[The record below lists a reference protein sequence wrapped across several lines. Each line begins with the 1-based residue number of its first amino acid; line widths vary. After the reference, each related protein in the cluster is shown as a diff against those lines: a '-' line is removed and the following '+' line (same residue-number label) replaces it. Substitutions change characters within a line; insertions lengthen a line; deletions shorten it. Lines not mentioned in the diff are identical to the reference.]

1 MDIRP
6 RWPKLM
12 KSRHFL
18 LEAVLI
24 ERRVVTAED
33 NVGAR
38 QKRKDGERT
47 VNLGKYLVI
56 VMSVKYDE
64 A

>member
-1 MDIRP
+1 
-6 RWPKLM
+6 M

-24 ERRVVTAED
+24 VRRVVTAED

-38 QKRKDGERT
+38 QKQKDGQRT